1 MQKLTELEGAALGM
15 IATDGPCTPYRVRQ
29 FFRKSPSPYWSGSA
43 GAIYPLVRRLEKQ
56 KLITAQPFPTGKR
69 AASAYRTTEKGQRQ
83 LSQWI
88 IDSGTSERTSGV
100 PMDPLRTRVRFL
112 AALSPDQQRKFLRSA
127 QAQLRSFAGIVEQD
141 CAAKKGGD
149 VLSYLTA
156 RGALFMSRARVQ
168 WIQEVERTLLG

>member
-69 AASAYRTTEKGQRQ
+69 AASAYRITQKGLDQ

-88 IDSGTSERTSGV
+88 TDSGTSERAIGV

-112 AALSPDQQRKFLRSA
+112 SVLSAVQQEKFLRRA
-127 QAQLRSFAGIVEQD
+127 EAQLRRFAEIVEND
-141 CAAKKGGD
+141 CAGKKSGD

-156 RGALFMSRARVQ
+156 RGALFMSRARMQ
-168 WIQEVERTLLG
+168 WIQEVERTLLR